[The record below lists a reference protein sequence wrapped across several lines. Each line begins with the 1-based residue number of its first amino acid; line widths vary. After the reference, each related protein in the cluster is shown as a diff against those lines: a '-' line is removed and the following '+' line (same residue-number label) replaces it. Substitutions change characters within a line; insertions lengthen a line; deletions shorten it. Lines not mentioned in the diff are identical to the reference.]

1 MLTKTDNTTLS
12 FATDPAEISRRLQ
25 EPFASSEVKFRIGAR
40 NRDKTKGIALAYI
53 DARNVQNRLDE
64 VVGCA
69 NWKLEFVE
77 LPDAIKC
84 RLSLRI
90 NGEWI
95 TKEDVS
101 SIERVGENAG
111 ADAVDMAKKGD
122 HSDAFKRAAVQWGI
136 GRYLYGYDSG
146 WLELKNEG
154 RYFAQ
159 QPRLP
164 DHMLPAHERKSANKP
179 APRVAK
185 QEAPA
190 AANTRPAAETT
201 GKTNT
206 AESASPSEQKPAAQ
220 FTEARAAKL
229 FGDRWA
235 TLPEKH
241 QRATVHLINEILA
254 GRGDEVERILSEDWG
269 RALADFLKD
278 ELRAG
283 IARYKERATAAAA

>member
-179 APRVAK
+179 APPAWRSRKPLQRQTLGRQLRPRGRQTQRRVLL
-185 QEAPA
+185 
-190 AANTRPAAETT
+190 RR
-201 GKTNT
+201 
-206 AESASPSEQKPAAQ
+206 SRS
-220 FTEARAAKL
+220 
-229 FGDRWA
+229 
-235 TLPEKH
+235 LPLSSLRLVLRSCLAIAG
-241 QRATVHLINEILA
+241 QR
-254 GRGDEVERILSEDWG
+254 
-269 RALADFLKD
+269 FL
-278 ELRAG
+278 RS
-283 IARYKERATAAAA
+283 ISVRRCT